1 MGAEPLYARRFR
13 SSSCEHTE
21 ALGER
26 LAATLAAGD
35 VLALAGD
42 LGAGKTTLVR
52 GLARGLGVTGGVASP
67 TFLLMNT
74 YAGRLALHHLDAWRA
89 EPGEAFLA
97 DGGAEWLA
105 GDGVAAVEWAERVVS
120 WLPDGSLWI
129 RLGHV
134 AGTPS
139 DTGKRTIEL
148 QLEGSGPRSLDFA
161 GRLRRLVPPAGLESL
176 D

>member
-1 MGAEPLYARRFR
+1 MGAEPLYARRFQ
-13 SSSCEHTE
+13 SSAPELTE

-26 LAATLAAGD
+26 LAAVLRAGD
-35 VLALAGD
+35 VIALAGD

-52 GLARGLGVTGGVASP
+52 GLARGLGVASGVASP

-105 GDGVAAVEWAERVVS
+105 GDGVAAVEWAERVAA
-120 WLPDGSLWI
+120 WLPPASLWI

-134 AGTPS
+134 AGTPGDS
-139 DTGKRTIEL
+139 GERTIEL
-148 QLEGSGPRSLDFA
+148 RLDAAGVPAQDFA
-161 GRLRRLVPPAGLESL
+161 RRLAELVPPAGLTHL